1 MFLRSSYILENAE
14 AYVELFF
21 ASFIVLEILIR
32 MYTEG
37 PFEPV
42 RGAAD
47 SLPTENRGFKCKKNW
62 IIRHW
67 YAARMMYHHHMA
79 ITVTRECMCDMI
91 VPSCHFILSHT

>member
-47 SLPTENRGFKCKKNW
+47 SLPTENRGFKCKKAGSSD
-62 IIRHW
+62 IGMQH
-67 YAARMMYHHHMA
+67 
-79 ITVTRECMCDMI
+79 E
-91 VPSCHFILSHT
+91 